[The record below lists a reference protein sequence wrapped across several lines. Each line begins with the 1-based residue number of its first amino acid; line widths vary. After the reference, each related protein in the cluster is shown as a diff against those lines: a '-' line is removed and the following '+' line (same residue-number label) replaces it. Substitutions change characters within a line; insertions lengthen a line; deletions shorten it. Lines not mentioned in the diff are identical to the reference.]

1 MSRIV
6 VVGAGFGG
14 LAVAGRLARAGHQ
27 VTVFEQ
33 AAEVGG
39 KLGRWERASPHGVFR
54 FDTGPS
60 LLTLPQVLTELFAD
74 IGGRLSEADL
84 VRLDPIV
91 RHVFPDGS
99 QVDSCADHEEFRGR
113 IAAAFGPR
121 AAADWARLWRRAE
134 RVWDTSWRHVL
145 TANVD
150 TWLRVLR
157 LAWRLGDVAAVAP
170 GRTLHA
176 LGHSHLRDPR
186 LRMFLDRYAT
196 YVGSDPR
203 RAPAALV
210 AIPYAE
216 LRFGGWYLPGG
227 LSRIA
232 DCLLSRLR
240 DLGVTIHT
248 GTQVASIETR
258 AGRAT
263 GVRLADGTFE
273 AADVVVANADAA
285 TVYGNL
291 LPPDRPGAR
300 PARRSGWG
308 LGRRPGQRSLSGFRV
323 LLAVTSDAPRLPHHS
338 VFFPRDYEAEFDAI
352 FARPARPVPDP
363 AILVT
368 VPEDPAISPS
378 GHRAWSLLVNAPP
391 HGRGPDAV
399 DWDRPGLADAYADRI
414 LDVLASRGVDVRD
427 RVLFRDVLTPADLER
442 RTAAPGGAIYGTA
455 SHGLAGLL
463 RPANRTPVRGL
474 FLVGGSVHPG
484 GGLPLVALSAKLVA
498 ERIGPA

>member
-1 MSRIV
+1 VSRII

-14 LAVAGRLARAGHQ
+14 LAVAGRLAAAGHQ

-33 AAEVGG
+33 ATEVGG
-39 KLGRWERASPHGVFR
+39 KLGRWERASPHGAFR

-74 IGGRLSEADL
+74 IGGGLSEADL
-84 VRLDPIV
+84 VPLDPIV

-99 QVDSCADHEEFRGR
+99 QVDSCADHHEFRRR
-113 IAAAFGPR
+113 IAAALGPR
-121 AAADWARLWRRAE
+121 AAADWDRLWRRAE
-134 RVWDTSWRHVL
+134 RVWNTSWRHVL
-145 TANVD
+145 TADVD

-157 LAWRLGDVAAVAP
+157 LAWRIGDVAAVAP
-170 GRTLHA
+170 GRSLHA
-176 LGHSHLRDPR
+176 LGRSYLHDPR
-186 LRMFLDRYAT
+186 LRMLLDRYAT

-216 LRFGGWYLPGG
+216 LRFGGWYVPGG

-240 DLGVTIHT
+240 DLGVTVHT
-248 GTQVASIETR
+248 GARVASIETR
-258 AGRAT
+258 DGRAC
-263 GVRLADGTFE
+263 GVRLADGTLE
-273 AADVVVANADAA
+273 VAETVVANADAA
-285 TVYGNL
+285 EVYGNL
-291 LPPDRPGAR
+291 LPLHRSGAR
-300 PARRSGWG
+300 LARR
-308 LGRRPGQRSLSGFRV
+308 LVKRSLSGFRL
-323 LLAVTSDAPRLPHHS
+323 LLAVAPDAPRFPHHT

-368 VPEDPAISPS
+368 APEDPATSPP
-378 GHRAWSLLVNAPP
+378 GHRAWSILVNAPP

-399 DWDRPGLADAYADRI
+399 DWDRPRLAEEYADRI
-414 LDVLASRGVDVRD
+414 LEVLASRGADVRN

-442 RTAAPGGAIYGTA
+442 RTASPGGAIYGTP
-455 SHGLAGLL
+455 SHGVAGLL
-463 RPANRTPVRGL
+463 RPPNRTPVHGL